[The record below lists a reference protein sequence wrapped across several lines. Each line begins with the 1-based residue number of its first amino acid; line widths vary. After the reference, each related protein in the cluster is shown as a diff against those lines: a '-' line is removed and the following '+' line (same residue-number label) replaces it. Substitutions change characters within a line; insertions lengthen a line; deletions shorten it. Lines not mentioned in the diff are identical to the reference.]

1 VTISIVN
8 LANNG
13 GVNITVVESDSML
26 IADLRGLF
34 FNVSDSIGLGTASS
48 ISVAPTNVG
57 SKVVSA
63 NNVISVGSGN
73 VMNGNGN
80 PGRYDVGVEI
90 GTPGIPGIV
99 AGGDDIQTA
108 TITVAWSQLK
118 ISHLCNQRFG
128 VRLTSVGTL
137 VGGRAGS
144 SKLFGTSCA
153 C

>member
-13 GVNITVVESDSML
+13 GVNITVVESDATL

-34 FNVSDSIGLGTASS
+34 FNVSDSIGLGTANS

-57 SKVVSA
+57 NKVVSA
-63 NNVISVGSGN
+63 NNVISVGTGN
-73 VMNGNGN
+73 NMNGNGN
-80 PGRYDVGVEI
+80 PGKYDVGVEI
-90 GTPGIPGIV
+90 GTPGIG

-118 ISHLCNQRFG
+118 ISHLCSQRFG
-128 VRLTSVGTL
+128 VRLTSVGAL
-137 VGGRAGS
+137 VGGRTGS
-144 SKLFGTSCA
+144 SKLYGTSCA